1 MTDEISDIKKEVLK
15 QFKDFQNVFLTTV
28 EGEQPRVRPVV
39 LICLDEKYWVTTST
53 SSVKVKQIR
62 ENPKIEFC
70 LDLQKEQKGG
80 YVRVAGT
87 AEIVEEK
94 QTKTKIAERCE
105 FFSRHW
111 KSVDDPEYTLLEIC
125 PEEVEY
131 LRIGEHMVHKFN
143 L

>member
-1 MTDEISDIKKEVLK
+1 MADNVSDVKEEVLAL
-15 QFKDFQNVFLTTV
+15 FEDFQKVFLTTV
-28 EGEQPRVRPVV
+28 EGGQPRVRPVV
-39 LICLDEKYWVTTST
+39 LICLDEKYWVTTGT
-53 SSVKVKQIR
+53 SSAKVKQIR
-62 ENPKIEFC
+62 ENPKIELC
-70 LDLQKEQKGG
+70 LDLQKEEKGG

-125 PEEVEY
+125 PVEVEY
-131 LRIGEHMVHKFN
+131 LRMGEHLVHKFS